1 VIIVRRNWLWGF
13 SAHIEKATNM
23 QAEVMAIHPGLK
35 ATWLNNIRQVI
46 VESDSVW
53 ALRLVSQAIAS
64 SHHPLGS
71 IVNIY

>member
-1 VIIVRRNWLWGF
+1 
-13 SAHIEKATNM
+13 M
-23 QAEVMAIHPGLK
+23 QAEVMAIRPGLK